1 MNGKQ
6 NLVVLLGVAL
16 IVWQFWRGWQ
26 RPALFH
32 GSWAG

>member
-6 NLVVLLGVAL
+6 NLVILLGVGL
-16 IVWQFWRGWQ
+16 ILWQFMKGWQ
-26 RPALFH
+26 REALFH